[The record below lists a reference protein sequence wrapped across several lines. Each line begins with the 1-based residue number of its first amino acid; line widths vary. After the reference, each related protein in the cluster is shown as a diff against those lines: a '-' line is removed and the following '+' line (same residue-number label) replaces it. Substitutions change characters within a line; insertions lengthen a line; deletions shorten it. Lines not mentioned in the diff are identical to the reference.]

1 MAKIESPNNKEVT
14 QTESNFVSKISGFSQ
29 RIFGMSKF
37 ILGICLLPFVYAV
50 SAAFLTQFSLI
61 EKTLQRYFWAGVIS
75 MLITYLFIWEP
86 AIVYARGQ
94 KLVEIIFN
102 FLKPLVRI
110 APYVLPVYTIVIF
123 FVFLIIANLFEL
135 TNYFIFLFGLTIA
148 LHLIF
153 SARSLRSKKEDF
165 LKGNYI
171 FGFSLIY
178 IINLT
183 LLSFCFSVIFEKFS
197 FVNFCNYS
205 FQIAKSIFGAV
216 VKQLFL

>member
-1 MAKIESPNNKEVT
+1 MARLGSPNNKEVPKP
-14 QTESNFVSKISGFSQ
+14 EINFIPKISGFFQ
-29 RIFGMSKF
+29 KIFGMSKF

-50 SAAFLTQFSLI
+50 SVAFLNEFSLI
-61 EKTLQRYFWAGVIS
+61 DKALQRYFWAGVIS

-86 AIVYARGQ
+86 AIVYTRGQ

-110 APYVLPVYTIVIF
+110 APYVLPVYTILIF
-123 FVFLIIANLFEL
+123 FAYLIIANLFEL
-135 TNYFIFLFGLTIA
+135 TGYFIFLFGLSMA

-153 SARSLRSKKEDF
+153 SARSLRSKKEGL

-178 IINLT
+178 MVNLS
-183 LLSFCFSVIFEKFS
+183 LLAFFFSLIFEKFS

-205 FQIAKSIFGAV
+205 FHIAKSIFDAV

>member
-1 MAKIESPNNKEVT
+1 MAKIESPNNKEVPKS
-14 QTESNFVSKISGFSQ
+14 ESNFVSKISGFSQ

-37 ILGICLLPFVYAV
+37 ILGICLLPFVYTV
-50 SAAFLTQFSLI
+50 SVAFLTQFSLVG
-61 EKTLQRYFWAGVIS
+61 EALQRYFWAGVIS

-86 AIVYARGQ
+86 VIVYARGQ
-94 KLVEIIFN
+94 KLVGIIFD

-123 FVFLIIANLFEL
+123 FAYLIIANLFDL
-135 TNYFIFLFGLTIA
+135 ANYFIFLFGLTMT

-153 SARSLRSKKEDF
+153 SARSLRSKKEDL

-183 LLSFCFSVIFEKFS
+183 LLSFCFSLIFEKFS
-197 FVNFCNYS
+197 FVNFCNHS
-205 FQIAKSIFGAV
+205 FQIAKTIFGAV

>member
-1 MAKIESPNNKEVT
+1 MAKTESPNKEVT
-14 QTESNFVSKISGFSQ
+14 QPEINFMPGISGFFQ
-29 RIFGMSKF
+29 KIFGMSKF
-37 ILGICLLPFVYAV
+37 ILGICLLPFVYTASV
-50 SAAFLTQFSLI
+50 AFLAEFSLI
-61 EKTLQRYFWAGVIS
+61 DVDAQRYFWSGVIS

-94 KLVEIIFN
+94 KLVGIIFN

-110 APYVLPVYTIVIF
+110 APYVLPVYTIILF
-123 FVFLIIANLFEL
+123 FIYLIIASLFVL
-135 TNYFIFLFGLTIA
+135 GNYFIFLFGLSMA

-153 SARSLRSKKEDF
+153 SAKSLRSKKDGS

-178 IINLT
+178 IINLA
-183 LLSFCFSVIFEKFS
+183 LLAFFFSLIFEKFS
-197 FVNFCNYS
+197 FVNFCNNS